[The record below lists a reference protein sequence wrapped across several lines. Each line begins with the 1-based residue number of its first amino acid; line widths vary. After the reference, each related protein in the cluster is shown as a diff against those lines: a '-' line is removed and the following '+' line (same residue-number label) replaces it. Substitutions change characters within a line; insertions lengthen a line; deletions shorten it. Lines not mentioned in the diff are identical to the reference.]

1 MTSSALHTIGLKV
14 AKTEGFAARLRS
26 VQILV
31 LDEVDQLASVSWNWN
46 ETLISLGTLGLF
58 MVVLLDLYI
67 II

>member
-31 LDEVDQLASVSWNWN
+31 LDEVDQLASVSWN

-58 MVVLLDLYI
+58 MVVLLNLYI

>member
-31 LDEVDQLASVSWNWN
+31 LDEVDQLASVSWN